1 MRRSL
6 ELVQA
11 LLHVADGGSG
21 LPEVASWPQLQ
32 QMISRADFIARV
44 LRLRPA
50 ALAARSACAAALPF
64 LPFQTFVAL
73 PFPALPFLP

>member
-1 MRRSL
+1 
-6 ELVQA
+6 

-21 LPEVASWPQLQ
+21 LPEAASWPALQ

-50 ALAARSACAAALPF
+50 ALAARSPQLQQLMTRWPIAAA
-64 LPFQTFVAL
+64 TEGGKTAVVR
-73 PFPALPFLP
+73 